1 LATTISALRDA
12 NHGRKAATQVL
23 LEGKF
28 MRISRLSFAVALLA
42 TAALPLAAHAAP
54 SFWTENGTRDASE
67 LEPGRGLS
75 LDVGALRRFVDE
87 NVASGAT
94 LAVPRPEGGYG
105 EFALEDSG
113 TLPAELAAKYPEIR
127 SLRGVDADGNRIRV
141 DISPLGFQAMVFDH
155 DGGIWIVQP
164 ENFEQLAAQSARQRY
179 DVGVHAYR
187 SVRRDDVPNAGFRCD
202 VADGKH
208 DHAKAFADAKAGNTI
223 ETVTGANR
231 RTLRIAVAATGEYTA
246 KFGGTV
252 AGGLAAITTAMNRVN
267 QVYERDFSVRMTLVP
282 NNNLLVYTNASTD
295 PYTNNN
301 GSTMLGQNQSNIN
314 SVIGSANYDIG
325 HVFSTGGGG
334 VAYLGVICGS
344 QKAGGV
350 TGQSNP
356 VGDPFYIDYVA
367 HEMGH
372 QFGGN
377 HTFNSSTG
385 SCGGG
390 NRASSAAY
398 ETGSGSTIMAY
409 AGICG
414 TDDLQPNSDAYFH
427 AKSLAEIGAK
437 LASTTCG
444 TTTANPNAAPVIG
457 ALSTSYVIP
466 AKTPFALTA
475 SATDADGDAL
485 TYTWEQYDLGAST
498 AVGVDNGTS
507 PIARTFNPATSGT
520 RIIPRL
526 SNLLANTFAK
536 GEILPQVNRTAMK
549 YRVTVRDSHTGGGAT
564 VSADLPAIRV
574 VATAAPFAVTAPNT
588 AVTWTGG
595 STQNV
600 TWNVGGTTAA
610 PISCANV
617 DIALS
622 KDGGNTF
629 PTALASN
636 VANSGT
642 RSITVPTGATSQAR
656 VRVQCR
662 GNIFFDVSNANFSI
676 N

>member
-1 LATTISALRDA
+1 
-12 NHGRKAATQVL
+12 
-23 LEGKF
+23 
-28 MRISRLSFAVALLA
+28 MRISRLSLAVNAVFLLGL
-42 TAALPLAAHAAP
+42 TGAAHAAAP
-54 SFWTENGTRDASE
+54 SFWIESATRTNSDAIE
-67 LEPGRGLS
+67 AGRSVL
-75 LDVGALRRFVDE
+75 LDVGALRRFVDLE
-87 NVASGAT
+87 SIKGAT
-94 LAVPRPEGGYG
+94 LAVPRPQGGYAD
-105 EFALEDSG
+105 FVLEDSG
-113 TLPAELAAKYPEIR
+113 TLPPELAAKFPEIR
-127 SLRGVDADGNRIRV
+127 SLMGVDADGNRIRV
-141 DISPLGFQAMVFDH
+141 DISPLGFQAMVFGH
-155 DGGIWIVQP
+155 DGDTWVVQP
-164 ENFEQLAAQSARQRY
+164 ENFEALAADSARQAL

-187 SVRRDDVPNAGFRCD
+187 SVRREDVASAGFRCM
-202 VADGKH
+202 VDGEKH
-208 DHAKAFADAKAGNTI
+208 DHAKEFADAKAGAAIN
-223 ETVTGANR
+223 TVTGANR
-231 RTLRIAVAATGEYTA
+231 RTLRTAIAATGEYTA

-252 AGGLAAITTAMNRVN
+252 AGGLAAITTALNRVN

-282 NNNLLVYTNASTD
+282 NNNLIVYTNSATD
-295 PYTNNN
+295 PYTN
-301 GSTMLGQNQSNIN
+301 GDGVAMLGQNQTNVT

-334 VAYLGVICGS
+334 VAGLGVICSSSG
-344 QKAGGV
+344 KARGV

-377 HTFNSSTG
+377 HTFNSTSS

-390 NRASSAAY
+390 NRNASTAY

-414 TDDLQPNSDAYFH
+414 ANDLQPNSDPYFH
-427 AKSLAEIGAK
+427 AKSLDEIGAR

-444 TTTANPNAAPVIG
+444 TSTANPNAAPVI
-457 ALSTSYVIP
+457 APLTTSYVIP

-485 TYTWEQYDLGAST
+485 TYDWEQYDLGAAT
-498 AVGVDNGTS
+498 NVGVDNGTS
-507 PIARTFNPATSGT
+507 PIARSFNPAASGT
-520 RIIPRL
+520 RTLPRL
-526 SNLLANTFAK
+526 SNLLANTTAT

-549 YRVTVRDSHTGGGAT
+549 YRVTVRDSHVGGGAT
-564 VSADLPAIRV
+564 VSADIPPIRV
-574 VATAAPFAVTAPNT
+574 VLTAAPFAVTAPNT
-588 AVTWTGG
+588 AVSWTAG
-595 STQNV
+595 SARNV

-629 PTALASN
+629 PTMLASN

-642 RSITVPTGATSQAR
+642 RSVTVPAGATTQAR

>member
-1 LATTISALRDA
+1 
-12 NHGRKAATQVL
+12 
-23 LEGKF
+23 
-28 MRISRLSFAVALLA
+28 MRLNRLSLAVGITSLFGLA
-42 TAALPLAAHAAP
+42 GAVHAAP
-54 SFWTENGTRDASE
+54 AFWSE
-67 LEPGRGLS
+67 STAPAQRSEWEAGRHLL
-75 LDVGALRRFVDE
+75 LDVGALRRFVDSD
-87 NVASGAT
+87 AAAT
-94 LAVPRPEGGYG
+94 LSIPRPDGGFA
-105 EFALEDSG
+105 EFVLEESG
-113 TLPAELAAKYPEIR
+113 VLPAELAKQFPQIR
-127 SLRGVDADGNRIRV
+127 SYRGIDADGNAVRV
-141 DISPLGFQAMVFDH
+141 DISPIGFQAMVFGH
-155 DGGIWIVQP
+155 DGDSWVVQP
-164 ENFEQLAAQSARQRY
+164 EALEANAADQAKIGF
-179 DVGVHAYR
+179 DTGVHAYV
-187 SVRRDDVPNAGFRCD
+187 SVRRADVPNAGFHCD
-202 VADGKH
+202 VKEH
-208 DHAKAFADAKAGNTI
+208 DHGAEFDAAKAGAAIN
-223 ETVTGANR
+223 TVTGANR
-231 RTLRIAVAATGEYTA
+231 RTLRVAIAATGEYTA

-252 AGGLAAITTAMNRVN
+252 AGGLAAITTALNRVN
-267 QVYERDFSVRMTLVP
+267 QVYETDFNVRMTLVP

-295 PYTNNN
+295 PYTNTN
-301 GSTMLGQNQSNIN
+301 GVTMLGQNQSNIT

-334 VAYLGVICGS
+334 VAGLGVICSSGS
-344 QKAGGV
+344 KARGV

-385 SCGGG
+385 SCSG

-414 TDDLQPNSDAYFH
+414 ADDLQPNSDPYFH
-427 AKSLAEIGAK
+427 AKSLEEINAK
-437 LASTTCG
+437 LAATTCG
-444 TTTANPNAAPVIG
+444 TSTASTNTAPVIA

-485 TYTWEQYDLGAST
+485 SYVWEEYDLGAST
-498 AVGVDNGTS
+498 GVGVDNGSS
-507 PIARTFNPATSGT
+507 PIARSFNPSTGGT
-520 RIIPRL
+520 RVLPRL
-526 SNLLANTFAK
+526 SNLLANTSAV
-536 GEILPQVNRTAMK
+536 GEILPQVNRTALK
-549 YRVTVRDSHTGGGAT
+549 FRVTVRDNRAGGGRS

-588 AVTWTGG
+588 AVTWTAG
-595 STQNV
+595 SSQNV

-617 DIALS
+617 DISLS
-622 KDGGNTF
+622 RDGGNTW
-629 PTALASN
+629 PAVLASN

-642 RSITVPTGATSQAR
+642 RSITVPAGATTQAR

-662 GNIFFDVSNANFSI
+662 GNIFFDVSNVNFRV

>member
-1 LATTISALRDA
+1 MRFCRPILVVAIS
-12 NHGRKAATQVL
+12 
-23 LEGKF
+23 
-28 MRISRLSFAVALLA
+28 SAVALP
-42 TAALPLAAHAAP
+42 TVAHAAP
-54 SFWTENGTRDASE
+54 SLWAENAAETNAAAI
-67 LEPGRGLS
+67 EPGRRLL
-75 LDVGALRRFVDE
+75 LDVGALRRFVDVE
-87 NVASGAT
+87 TVKGAA
-94 LAVPRPEGGYG
+94 LAVPRPDGGYAQ
-105 EFALEDSG
+105 FALEDSG
-113 TLPAELAAKYPEIR
+113 TMPPELAAKFPEIR
-127 SLRGVDADGNRIRV
+127 SLKGIDADGNRIRV
-141 DISPLGFQAMVFDH
+141 DISPLGFQAMVFGH
-155 DGGIWIVQP
+155 DGDVWVVQP
-164 ENFEQLAAQSARQRY
+164 ENFEALAAESSRQSL
-179 DVGVHAYR
+179 DVGVHAYV
-187 SVRRDDVPNAGFRCD
+187 SVRRADVASAGFRCAVGD
-202 VADGKH
+202 EKH
-208 DHAKAFADAKAGNTI
+208 DHAKDFADAKAGATI
-223 ETVTGANR
+223 ETVTGGNR
-231 RTLRIAVAATGEYTA
+231 RTMRLALAATGEYTA

-252 AGGLAAITTAMNRVN
+252 AGGLAAITTAVNRVN

-301 GSTMLGQNQSNIN
+301 GSTMLGQNQTNVT

-334 VAYLGVICGS
+334 VAGLGVICSSGN
-344 QKAGGV
+344 KARGV
-350 TGQSNP
+350 TGSSNP

-377 HTFNSSTG
+377 HTFNSTSN

-390 NRASSAAY
+390 NRNASTAY

-414 TDDLQPNSDAYFH
+414 TNDLQPNSDPYFH
-427 AKSLAEIGAK
+427 AKSLEEIGAK
-437 LASTTCG
+437 LAATTCG
-444 TTTANPNAAPVIG
+444 TSTANPNAAPVI
-457 ALSTSYVIP
+457 APLATSYVIP

-485 TYTWEQYDLGAST
+485 TYAWEQYDLGAAT
-498 AVGVDNGTS
+498 NVGVDNGTS
-507 PIARTFNPATSGT
+507 PIARSFNPAASGT
-520 RIIPRL
+520 RTLPRL
-526 SNLLANTFAK
+526 SNLLANTAAT

-549 YRVTVRDSHTGGGAT
+549 YRVTVRDGHAGGGAT
-564 VSADLPAIRV
+564 VSADIPPIRV
-574 VATAAPFAVTAPNT
+574 VLTSAPFAVTAPNT
-588 AVTWTGG
+588 AVTWTAG
-595 STQNV
+595 TAQNV

-642 RSITVPTGATSQAR
+642 RSVTVPAGATSQAR

-662 GNIFFDVSNANFSI
+662 GNIFFDVSNANFTI